1 MPDEFRLL
9 AQDMRG
15 RVECI
20 VVTVAARK
28 DNDAKFHALC
38 FWGGTFILAEGGLIG
53 IGSAGCCFGARLWRY
68 MHHLART
75 YLLNRFAEL
84 RTQRTIEFYLI
95 FLYMND
101 DQPEPLVRRNKNVK
115 SILDF

>member
-1 MPDEFRLL
+1 
-9 AQDMRG
+9 
-15 RVECI
+15 
-20 VVTVAARK
+20 
-28 DNDAKFHALC
+28 
-38 FWGGTFILAEGGLIG
+38 
-53 IGSAGCCFGARLWRY
+53 

-84 RTQRTIEFYLI
+84 CSQRTIEFYLI

-101 DQPEPLVRRNKNVK
+101 DQPEAKPAQIVLMLEPLVRRNKNVK